1 MARIWGKE
9 YKVFFKLG
17 EKKPYKETYIR
28 KLCLSGVITT
38 NYEKY

>member
-17 EKKPYKETYIR
+17 EKKPYKETYKKTLSKWSYYN
-28 KLCLSGVITT
+28 KL
-38 NYEKY
+38 